1 MSKKACALIVVDPTA
16 KKHPA
21 VQRGMLIAKALDLRV
36 DLFICDYNANL
47 VGGSFLDSGKLK
59 RAKSGYLKTKKKF
72 LEKLAKP
79 YQQDGIDVTVKVAW
93 DRPLYEGIIRQSL
106 HSNARFVFKDT
117 HYHSVLSKVL
127 FTNTDWQLI
136 RSCPAPLWLVRSAV
150 AFVAPVVLA
159 AVDPLHENDK
169 PASLDDRILS
179 EAFAIADA
187 LNGPVHVAHAYN
199 AFQNPENPD
208 DVEAEHAAAMGLIT
222 EKFQVPD
229 ERAHLHAGNATDL
242 LPKIAEDIGASLT
255 IMGAV
260 SRSRIKNAVIGST
273 AENVLDSLSSDVLVI
288 KPKGFISPVTFKPGP
303 NGVVYAD

>member
-1 MSKKACALIVVDPTA
+1 
-16 KKHPA
+16 
-21 VQRGMLIAKALDLRV
+21 MLVAKALNLRV

-47 VGGSFLDSGKLK
+47 VSGSFLDGGKLK
-59 RAKSGYLKTKKKF
+59 RAKAGYLQSKKKF
-72 LEKLAKP
+72 LEKIAKP
-79 YQQDGIDVTVKVAW
+79 YLKDGIDITVKVAW

-106 HSNARFVFKDT
+106 HSDARFVFKDT

-136 RSCPAPLWLVRSAV
+136 RSCPAPLWLVRSEV
-150 AFVAPVVLA
+150 DFVDPVVLS
-159 AVDPLHENDK
+159 AVDPFHENDK

-179 EAFAIADA
+179 EAFAVADS

-199 AFQNPENPD
+199 AFKNPENPD
-208 DVEAEHAAAMGLIT
+208 DVKAQHAAAMGVLT

-229 ERAHLHAGNATDL
+229 ERTHLHSGNATDL
-242 LPKIAEDIGASLT
+242 LPKIAKDIGASLT

-273 AENVLDSLSSDVLVI
+273 AENVLDRLSSDVLVI
-288 KPKGFISPVTFKPGP
+288 KPQGFISPVTFKPGP